1 MEKRNPLPPRVGIGA
16 FFLRR
21 VSSISEQDLLQY
33 WEWCQDYKYVLTLLS
48 LYRVFRR
55 ERSHLHGRGIKLS
68 FIVPMST
75 QENTVIGGPELSLIL
90 VAANIKKGNFM
101 NYVSLS
107 VMVLPM
113 SEPQTLSRRE
123 TVVQLECA
131 VSESHVQEPLVLSD
145 PVHQWWRP
153 SLSVLFSCDRQRTF
167 GSYSRSV
174 VSPDNPILI
183 AMVVFGFPFFISVVL
198 LKYFHIC
205 SRM

>member
-33 WEWCQDYKYVLTLLS
+33 WEWCQDYKYVLTLIS

-75 QENTVIGGPELSLIL
+75 QENTVIGGPEVSLIL

-113 SEPQTLSRRE
+113 SEPQSWSRRE

-131 VSESHVQEPLVLSD
+131 VSESHVQEPLSFCLTPYISD
-145 PVHQWWRP
+145 DVPVFLYYSAVTGREPLGVTADQSCLLIILFWLPWWC
-153 SLSVLFSCDRQRTF
+153 LVFLF
-167 GSYSRSV
+167 
-174 VSPDNPILI
+174 L
-183 AMVVFGFPFFISVVL
+183 
-198 LKYFHIC
+198 
-205 SRM
+205 